1 MTTLLA
7 FGTIGFWIVITVLI
21 GIIIIFI
28 EDMDER
34 YPGNY
39 DTRGTGMTVTLGIT
53 IALFYFLGLK
63 EPLENLL
70 QYIVHNGL
78 ILLLYAGGYLL
89 IGVAFSFLKWYNLLL
104 KIRDYYIKDGR
115 TIKKS
120 DLPSLGYHSASIIC
134 WMSYWP
140 FFLIR
145 FCASDFIRKIYL
157 AIYMRFEQYYEKMVT
172 RMFKDLIKEEK

>member
-7 FGTIGFWIVITVLI
+7 FGTIGFWAVIMVIV

-28 EDMDER
+28 EDTDVR

-53 IALFYFLGLK
+53 IAVFYFLGLK
-63 EPLENLL
+63 KPMENLL
-70 QYIVHNGL
+70 QYIVHNCSS
-78 ILLLYAGGYLL
+78 LLLYAGGYLL
-89 IGVAFSFLKWYNLLL
+89 IGVAFSFFKWYNLLL
-104 KIRDYYIKDGR
+104 KIRDYYIKEGR

-120 DLPSLGYHSASIIC
+120 DLPSPGYHSGSIIC

-145 FCASDFIRKIYL
+145 FFASDFIRKIYQ
-157 AIYMRFEQYYEKMVT
+157 AIYMRLEQYYEKMVT
-172 RMFKDLIKEEK
+172 KIFNDLIKD